1 MIRLGIESGLILKY
15 PFIVHDTSIEMR
27 AIQGKGVIKLERKT
41 KTLMISAVVVLAVLS
56 GIAAMAY
63 ANGLNDASTESNVA
77 CDCSGYYNDT
87 RPFFGR
93 QRCGWGWGH
102 GGSITVSQ
110 EFKDNVINIT
120 KSDSDVQKL
129 LADGYNI
136 TDVRPIIN
144 TVVEADGTVTMKA
157 TSAIVTVCQDTT
169 GRAFV
174 WVDVE
179 QGKVTK
185 IVISTRTVIEKP

>member
-15 PFIVHDTSIEMR
+15 PFIVHDTSIEMT
-27 AIQGKGVIKLERKT
+27 AIQGKGVIELERKT

-77 CDCSGYYNDT
+77 CDYSGYYNDT

-93 QRCGWGWGH
+93 QRWGWGH

-129 LADGYNI
+129 LADGYDI

-157 TSAIVTVCQDTT
+157 TSAIVTLYQDTT
-169 GRAFV
+169 GRAFA